1 MSCNIMN
8 ENQTIFHKYRKEIR
22 DILNVDETVLYMVED
37 EYKRLCERSTTSRHP
52 SLMSRHLFFFYS
64 LLAIVTNLLFPI
76 LGLKRRVHSSEFD
89 FVFISCPDPVFRTK
103 NIDMLA
109 GTLKYCII
117 YLPNFHLS
125 ASIRYH
131 KYFKEIGVMTVFP
144 TISLRQVLYTWI
156 KMRKFKRKCRLA
168 TGDLEEKKLISTLSR
183 FLLYDE
189 LTKKFISDLDSFSGS
204 WILEHQIYY
213 FLNTIVHLREQ
224 GKESTMLQ
232 HGLFFKPTTDF
243 FPLHCDKVLCCSE
256 REKNIYIKEGIDSNR
271 VKVLGIPLQ
280 TISRENFKQSSRTEY
295 QLLIL
300 LTLVNKNNAPKIGE
314 ILTFVRQHFDSVL
327 LRFRPRSK
335 ESDKR
340 LLEKY
345 IANFDISEGKTIG
358 DDLQRS
364 QKVVTFSADA
374 IVEVVKFNK
383 PFVYIWL
390 KEYQDF
396 VKKNQCATMG
406 DYKNYLQTLK
416 DENSYTNTMKEMSNY
431 IVGEQRIEILNERFV
446 SFVESKSV
454 LHPKNFD

>member
-1 MSCNIMN
+1 MSD
-8 ENQTIFHKYRKEIR
+8 NQTIFHKYRKEIK
-22 DILNVDETVLYMVED
+22 DTLNVDENVLYMVED
-37 EYKRLCERSTTSRHP
+37 EYKRLCSRSATSRHP
-52 SLMSRHLFFFYS
+52 SLTARHPFLFYS
-64 LLAIVTNLLFPI
+64 LLAIATNFLFPI
-76 LGLKRRVHSSEFD
+76 LGLKRRVRSSEFD
-89 FVFISCPDPVFRTK
+89 FVFVSCPDPVFRTK

-117 YLPNFHLS
+117 YLPNYHLS

-131 KYFKEIGVMTVFP
+131 KYFKNMGVMAIFP
-144 TISLRQVLYTWI
+144 TISFRQVLYTWM
-156 KMRKFKRKCRLA
+156 KMRKFKRKFGLT
-168 TGDLEEKKLISTLSR
+168 TGNLEETKMTSTMTR
-183 FLLYDE
+183 FLLYDK
-189 LTKKFISDLDSFSGS
+189 LTKKFVSDLGFFTGK
-204 WILEHQIYY
+204 WILEHQIFY
-213 FLNTIVHLREQ
+213 FLNTVVNLREQ

-256 REKNIYIKEGIDSNR
+256 REKDIYIKEGIDSNR

-300 LTLVNKNNAPKIGE
+300 LTLVNENNASKIGE

-340 LLEKY
+340 FLEKY

-358 DDLQRS
+358 DDLLRS
-364 QKVVTFSADA
+364 KKMITFSADA
-374 IVEVVKFNK
+374 IVEVVKYSK

-390 KEYQDF
+390 KEYQEF
-396 VKKNQCATMG
+396 LEKIQCATMD
-406 DYKNYLQTLK
+406 DYKNQIQTLMSE
-416 DENSYTNTMKEMSNY
+416 DSYTNKMIEMSNY
-431 IVGEQRIEILNERFV
+431 LVGDQRIEVIKGRFN
-446 SFVESKSV
+446 SFVK
-454 LHPKNFD
+454 